1 VGHATIFPHPKFTDL
16 FKVVKNPTT
25 EFVAEAIEVSEK
37 RTYPKIGL
45 IKANYEVERDLNRC
59 LNLLIEENEH
69 LTATLL
75 NHFIPKDKSFVD

>member
-45 IKANYEVERDLNRC
+45 IKANYEVE
-59 LNLLIEENEH
+59 
-69 LTATLL
+69 
-75 NHFIPKDKSFVD
+75 